1 MTGSTSAPP
10 IFIDF
15 ANNELH
21 ECTATLLAVLAAPGD
36 DELCG
41 ELHASLC
48 ARALRARY
56 LANPDDIAPILIK
69 PLHAFRD
76 VKVVDRDMK
85 LVAKKLFERMD
96 AARIAIAFLREIEL
110 GHAVPL
116 PAGVRRLS
124 INELAAFVAG
134 TAGQSE
140 VANVK
145 TRIWRP
151 SLPSFICR
159 SRRQSWLSSSKGTV
173 PPAASTFCC
182 GRENE

>member
-1 MTGSTSAPP
+1 
-10 IFIDF
+10 
-15 ANNELH
+15 
-21 ECTATLLAVLAAPGD
+21 
-36 DELCG
+36 
-41 ELHASLC
+41 
-48 ARALRARY
+48 
-56 LANPDDIAPILIK
+56 
-69 PLHAFRD
+69 
-76 VKVVDRDMK
+76 
-85 LVAKKLFERMD
+85 MD

-151 SLPSFICR
+151 SLPVIHLAVAAAIVAQLLERFGAEGGIDILLW
-159 SRRQSWLSSSKGTV
+159 SRERVTSIIEYAEYLETLVAKCNKINVG
-173 PPAASTFCC
+173 PA
-182 GRENE
+182 GLVKIRLV